1 MLIKAQIE
9 MRAQEWSEAKQ
20 TLESA
25 FNLPGVKDGAP
36 QKQSAAQRK
45 YNLPFG
51 LQERAK
57 IFLSLVEVYGAL
69 KEFDTAKKTL
79 QRAIAEFS
87 GTSEEV
93 KVILAQSDL
102 NLKMGDIQKSLNM
115 LKKVE
120 STQADFIEA
129 KKKMAEI
136 YNNELKDRKGYT
148 RCYMEI
154 IDVDP
159 SPQNYKMVGNALMD
173 IQEPEEAIRFYEKAR
188 EQKEDSALVRE
199 VGKALVMTHDYNK
212 AIRYYE
218 NALREDP
225 KLLDLRTDLAEL
237 YIKLKGF
244 EDAKRILIEALK
256 YLKHFDPNDLEFKAK
271 NVHYYMLMAKVFL
284 EEDVQSGYWQG
295 KDNQDAKQALREARN
310 MQMEV
315 IDKCR
320 EISTDRLDEER
331 AIAAEINFKLGK
343 YFEERE
349 ANVQSAMEAYNDC
362 LNKCDSHIEALIA
375 IARISQAKGNTEECV
390 QYCQRLLK
398 IDPSNEELQSMMANI
413 MLNKE
418 EADGAID
425 AYRKLLE
432 QKPDNFKALSQF
444 ITLMKRAGRLKDIPK
459 FLETAEKAC
468 ARSTD
473 AGLAYCRGL
482 YHRYTNEPQKALKEL
497 NTARFD
503 NQYGKDAHV
512 KMIEI
517 YLNPH
522 NELIWSCQNTENV
535 YTPTNENIMAAEQ
548 LIKDLHERSYDTSF
562 LECYTMIHTKQKNL
576 VERALTNLTEKQQ
589 VNKEYVPGLVGMALA
604 KFILKKQSDARNYLK
619 MLQKKPYQSE
629 FADEFENAWLLLA
642 DFFISNNKFDMAEE
656 LLRKILKVNKSM
668 VKAEEYM
675 GIIKEKEQAYVEAAS
690 HYEKAWEMSQK
701 RNAGVGYRLAFNYLK
716 AKRYVES
723 IVVCK
728 DLLKTYPEYPKIQ
741 KDILEKAQLHLRT

>member
-1 MLIKAQIE
+1 
-9 MRAQEWSEAKQ
+9 
-20 TLESA
+20 
-25 FNLPGVKDGAP
+25 
-36 QKQSAAQRK
+36 
-45 YNLPFG
+45 
-51 LQERAK
+51 
-57 IFLSLVEVYGAL
+57 
-69 KEFDTAKKTL
+69 
-79 QRAIAEFS
+79 
-87 GTSEEV
+87 
-93 KVILAQSDL
+93 
-102 NLKMGDIQKSLNM
+102 M

-349 ANVQSAMEAYNDC
+349 ANVQAAMEAYNDC
-362 LNKCDSHIEALIA
+362 LSKCDTHIEALIA

-390 QYCQRLLK
+390 QYC
-398 IDPSNEELQSMMANI
+398 
-413 MLNKE
+413 
-418 EADGAID
+418 
-425 AYRKLLE
+425 
-432 QKPDNFKALSQF
+432 
-444 ITLMKRAGRLKDIPK
+444 
-459 FLETAEKAC
+459 
-468 ARSTD
+468 
-473 AGLAYCRGL
+473 
-482 YHRYTNEPQKALKEL
+482 
-497 NTARFD
+497 
-503 NQYGKDAHV
+503 
-512 KMIEI
+512 
-517 YLNPH
+517 
-522 NELIWSCQNTENV
+522 
-535 YTPTNENIMAAEQ
+535 
-548 LIKDLHERSYDTSF
+548 
-562 LECYTMIHTKQKNL
+562 
-576 VERALTNLTEKQQ
+576 
-589 VNKEYVPGLVGMALA
+589 
-604 KFILKKQSDARNYLK
+604 
-619 MLQKKPYQSE
+619 
-629 FADEFENAWLLLA
+629 
-642 DFFISNNKFDMAEE
+642 
-656 LLRKILKVNKSM
+656 
-668 VKAEEYM
+668 
-675 GIIKEKEQAYVEAAS
+675 
-690 HYEKAWEMSQK
+690 
-701 RNAGVGYRLAFNYLK
+701 
-716 AKRYVES
+716 
-723 IVVCK
+723 
-728 DLLKTYPEYPKIQ
+728 
-741 KDILEKAQLHLRT
+741 